1 MVGVVAIAAAIGLA
15 IFDSVRVSHAWR
27 LLGTAAVWATVW
39 GGLSAIATTGL
50 IVWAGKHH
58 AWARSGGDWRA
69 YRWAVGVWAVA
80 LALAFGTTHSRWRS
94 DQLTSN
100 VAVGLTTYTAAFF
113 VVLFFSGGLR
123 MLRSRTS
130 NSVPLSDTTVLDY
143 QALTERTHSF
153 GDPDHQAEVW
163 HVHLGRDEPDYYIAH
178 CDCDWVGTPY
188 KTEPDCEQS
197 ARREANYHSEN
208 VADTVVE
215 I

>member
-58 AWARSGGDWRA
+58 AWARSGGGWRA

-100 VAVGLTTYTAAFF
+100 LAVGLTTYTAAFF

-143 QALTERTHSF
+143 QALTERT
-153 GDPDHQAEVW
+153 
-163 HVHLGRDEPDYYIAH
+163 
-178 CDCDWVGTPY
+178 
-188 KTEPDCEQS
+188 
-197 ARREANYHSEN
+197 
-208 VADTVVE
+208 
-215 I
+215 